1 MTFKEECLELYEE
14 IGKRNE
20 TERKKRVEESIRRQR
35 NEIIKNFERKFN
47 RPFKKEYLIEE
58 QREYGYV
65 LFTIVLDEIRIRVT
79 FRGDAGYYGDYF
91 LLISCHKCGKET
103 TYRNSLTASF
113 LHNIGRILNEP
124 PTVAPYSRVCM
135 DCAEA
140 EKEKN
145 REQRAKRYQKESKE
159 RGDDLFSKL
168 ADALAEV
175 FRKAGYREP
184 YKDEGA
190 YEE

>member
-58 QREYGYV
+58 QGEYGYI
-65 LFTIVLDEIRIRVT
+65 LFTIVLDEIRIRVI

-113 LHNIGRILNEP
+113 LHNIGRILNENP
-124 PTVAPYSRVCM
+124 SSAPYLRICGE
-135 DCAEA
+135 CAEA
-140 EKEKN
+140 ESIRKKEL
-145 REQRAKRYQKESKE
+145 REANYIERSKE
-159 RGDDLFSKL
+159 RNSDLFKSL
-168 ADALAEV
+168 ADALVEV
-175 FRKAGYREP
+175 LKRGGYRDL
-184 YKDEGA
+184 YN
-190 YEE
+190 EEDDYHE